1 MNSICYEDSRVS
13 LLHLR
18 LFVLN
23 DFFERC
29 NANGSKWLR
38 FNWPLL
44 FLSLAE
50 FAESIGDGKS
60 DEFKEAERK
69 RIMDLLENF

>member
-13 LLHLR
+13 LLYLR

-23 DFFERC
+23 AFF
-29 NANGSKWLR
+29 GSKWLR
-38 FNWPLL
+38 FNWLLL

>member
-1 MNSICYEDSRVS
+1 MALIQPV
-13 LLHLR
+13 
-18 LFVLN
+18 
-23 DFFERC
+23 
-29 NANGSKWLR
+29 AT
-38 FNWPLL
+38 

-69 RIMDLLENF
+69 RIMDLLDNF

>member
-1 MNSICYEDSRVS
+1 MIF
-13 LLHLR
+13 L
-18 LFVLN
+18 
-23 DFFERC
+23 ERC
-29 NANGSKWLR
+29 NASGSKWLR
-38 FNWPLL
+38 LNWLLL

>member
-1 MNSICYEDSRVS
+1 MNDS
-13 LLHLR
+13 
-18 LFVLN
+18 FVW
-23 DFFERC
+23 C
-29 NANGSKWLR
+29 NASLVKVPAIKLAAH
-38 FNWPLL
+38 L
-44 FLSLAE
+44 LSLAE